1 MAKTARNSEPKR
13 PMQMS
18 KTAHSYIQKRPT
30 PRHGLTAQILRGIS
44 VLSVVVSEIYFWFRR
59 QRWSLMQCKKALRH
73 FFLHLSVV
81 ETPV

>member
-18 KTAHSYIQKRPT
+18 KTAHSYIQKR
-30 PRHGLTAQILRGIS
+30 HGLTAQILRGIS
-44 VLSVVVSEIYFWFRR
+44 VLSVIVSEIYFWFRR